1 VVNASASGDGRSP
14 GPAQPGLLRSLNNR
28 VVLELLIEH
37 GTLSRSDVHALTG
50 LSKPTASQ
58 LLQRLEESGLVRPSG
73 FGDTGPGGRAPQLY
87 RIVPS
92 AGHAAAVDVRRGRAR
107 VRISDIT
114 GTVVVEQERETDPN
128 DSGPRSAATII
139 ASSCAEAGIAPAQ
152 LDAIVISVPGS
163 YDSDSDA
170 LWYVDHLPGW
180 QQPAV
185 GAELRRLFP
194 AASVSIENDVNL
206 AAIAERNAASDDA
219 ESFFLFWLDDGIGGA
234 IMIDGSLYRGSRGAA
249 GEAAFLLS
257 PGAVLDE
264 QSRADGALE
273 RQVGTAALCALA
285 AEAGHEA
292 HTSAEAM
299 RMLLEDPSAS
309 AALVELSRR
318 YALALASVIAL
329 LDPARLVL
337 AGELAQLGGERLR
350 AEVARQLDALVL
362 TAPPLAVTV
371 ATDSPIL
378 DGAMLLSLG
387 VARDRVFTT

>member
-1 VVNASASGDGRSP
+1 MNASASGDGRSP

-128 DSGPRSAATII
+128 DSGPSSAATII

-257 PGAVLDE
+257 PVPCST
-264 QSRADGALE
+264 SRAARTARSSARWARPHSARSPPRPGTRRTPPPRRCGCCSRIPP
-273 RQVGTAALCALA
+273 RQPLSSSSRVATHSHSHPSSPCSIPRASCSRASSPS
-285 AEAGHEA
+285 
-292 HTSAEAM
+292 SAESGCAP
-299 RMLLEDPSAS
+299 RSRASSTPSC
-309 AALVELSRR
+309 
-318 YALALASVIAL
+318 
-329 LDPARLVL
+329 
-337 AGELAQLGGERLR
+337 
-350 AEVARQLDALVL
+350 
-362 TAPPLAVTV
+362 
-371 ATDSPIL
+371 
-378 DGAMLLSLG
+378 
-387 VARDRVFTT
+387 